1 MLGQPQLPMRIIGSD
16 QIAEVKPE
24 AHARHGSAGGMS
36 LCSAAPLDAGVY
48 HARAQ
53 RAGQAVRVSPM
64 ETRQVGCSGLR
75 VSRLG
80 LGTMTWGRDTPAENA
95 HALLEMFCDAG
106 GMLIDTAAAY
116 GAGDA
121 ERIVGRLVRELG
133 NRDEIVIAT
142 KAGFVIRDGK
152 RIVDTSRRALLRDL
166 DGSLRRLQSDY
177 IDLWQIHAWGE
188 APIEESLDAMDF
200 AVSTGR
206 VRYGGVSNFV
216 GWQTAQAATW
226 QRAFPG
232 RTPIASAQVEY
243 SLLARRAEV
252 EVLPAVRAFGMG
264 FFPWSPLGRGVL
276 TGQYRN
282 GTPRGSRAATDHF
295 AWFVEP
301 YLEPRSRGVVEAV
314 VRAAEGL
321 DLSPLQ
327 VALLWV
333 RDAPGVTAPLLG
345 PRTAGQLAPAL
356 AVEGQTLPAEIASAL
371 DDVSGGP
378 NAARVG

>member
-1 MLGQPQLPMRIIGSD
+1 MSGKPQLPMRIIGSD
-16 QIAEVKPE
+16 QIAEVEPE
-24 AHARHGSAGGMS
+24 AHGRHGSAEGAS
-36 LCSAAPLDAGVY
+36 CSRGAHLDAGAY
-48 HARAQ
+48 LLAEQ
-53 RAGQAVRVSPM
+53 RARQAVRVSPM
-64 ETRQVGCSGLR
+64 DTRQVGSSGLR

-80 LGTMTWGRDTPAENA
+80 LGTMTWGRDTPEEDA
-95 HALLEMFCDAG
+95 HALLEMFSGAG
-106 GMLIDTAAAY
+106 GTLIDTAAAY

-133 NRDEIVIAT
+133 NRDEVVIAT

-188 APIEESLDAMDF
+188 APIEESLDAMDY

-206 VRYGGVSNFV
+206 VRYAGVSNFV

-232 RTPIASAQVEY
+232 RTPVTSVQVEY

-252 EVLPAVRAFGMG
+252 EVLPAVRALDMG
-264 FFPWSPLGRGVL
+264 LLPWSPLGRGVL

-295 AWFVEP
+295 SWFVEP

-345 PRTAGQLAPAL
+345 ARTAGQLAPAL
-356 AVEGQTLPAEIASAL
+356 AVERQRLPAEIASAL

-378 NAARVG
+378 NAAR